1 MPEILDIIN
10 IDDQVIGQARWEDVY
25 AQNHMHR
32 IIHVIVRDSAGRFL
46 LQIRSETVKYL
57 PLHWSTAVG
66 GHVQTGETYA
76 EAAWRELEEEIGITR
91 GELRELG
98 KFLYEKD
105 DGLKK
110 YLTIFELI
118 TDEDIRVGEEVSS
131 TQFFTPEEAHK
142 LINTHDKIHPE
153 LTFLWEKLY
162 TI

>member
-1 MPEILDIIN
+1 
-10 IDDQVIGQARWEDVY
+10 
-25 AQNHMHR
+25 
-32 IIHVIVRDSAGRFL
+32 
-46 LQIRSETVKYL
+46 VKYL

-66 GHVQTGETYA
+66 GHVQTGETYEA
-76 EAAWRELEEEIGITR
+76 AAWRELEEEIGITG
-91 GELRELG
+91 GELREVG

-118 TDEDIRVGEEVSS
+118 TDENIRVGEEVSS

>member
-10 IDDQVIGQARWEDVY
+10 MDDQVIGQATREDVY
-25 AQNHMHR
+25 AQKHMHR

-66 GHVQTGETYA
+66 GHVQTGETYEA
-76 EAAWRELEEEIGITR
+76 AAWRELEEEIGITG
-91 GELRELG
+91 GELREVG

-118 TDEDIRVGEEVSS
+118 TDENIRVGEEVSS